1 MVINECLVISWVLHV
16 GKAVVSN
23 LHGTIIIMNLAQNV
37 LSVLSKCVPS
47 WSACWQQP
55 SHAQISVRTKIAFFG
70 AHLPGLDL
78 YIAKF

>member
-1 MVINECLVISWVLHV
+1 MKIDEQDTKPSKLCQFLC
-16 GKAVVSN
+16 VS
-23 LHGTIIIMNLAQNV
+23 LRRITAYHMEPCSRCV
-37 LSVLSKCVPS
+37 CVCVCVPS